1 MADIALKRPL
11 VSDPARAPGQG
22 WKAKT
27 ILGVMLLLAAT
38 LLFLSGC
45 APAGDVAL
53 APQMAE
59 EPLVYP
65 TAAAVEA
72 WPTATP
78 DPTATPEQATS
89 SAQLPL
95 PSPTLPLSGVIKPL
109 LPMGV
114 TVEKPT
120 PEGKPL
126 ATATAS
132 RPMPDLPQGAGPD
145 GEFLADL
152 PAQIGPD
159 DRTEIR
165 VQFTVDATETQSV
178 IIEVG
183 NPAVAPEDLTPSLQA
198 ERRTITLTLPAAPQM
213 GVSLGLSPGILRVDG
228 PPIDEIVWRP
238 LVETSADPSTAARW
252 RQTPQVWEWIVQ
264 GEPAT
269 VNVPAGV
276 SEVRVRVFVRATDD
290 EAIGDLAT
298 GFDFPV
304 KLVRPVVVAAPL
316 LMPTVPATSAPG
328 DDLITIPPSYKKEG
342 GPNLVIWGLGIGL
355 LLLLGGLAVL
365 EFRRRQ
371 SIPPQITK
379 PDPAPVS
386 VPVLSNPVVPPTVSP
401 FKGYTSL
408 NFSVLRT
415 DSGYKI
421 LAKSELDDREAAHNF
436 TLDLAPD
443 YLLALHNAVQLAGL
457 RAVQPSRRVGN
468 REELVIQEFG
478 TRLFDGVVNED
489 VRDLYMSTV
498 EKARGKEIGV
508 VLRFNF
514 EEVPELSAL
523 PWEYLYDTRSRR
535 FLALDSTRPLVR
547 YRRSTASLSVEALAV
562 KPPLR
567 VLVVESRPKGVAE
580 LDTITERRSILAA
593 LQSDPNLVGKIELE
607 ILEDATLSALQGK
620 LRSNSYHVFHFIGH
634 GTYSQDDDT
643 GYLLFEGKNEQ
654 PELVPGHILG
664 SLLGDHFPMRLV
676 FLNACEGAAVSAT
689 DGDPFRGVATSLVQ
703 RNLPAVIA
711 MQTEITDR
719 AAVQLAADFYA
730 ALAANYPVDAALAEA
745 RKALDYHF
753 PGSLEWGKPVLY
765 LCQQTGQLFDLSE

>member
-1 MADIALKRPL
+1 MAPGPAAEETIALATEVEIVEVPTPTPMPMPTPTLEIVGGLEPPL
-11 VSDPARAPGQG
+11 ASPTPVAIP
-22 WKAKT
+22 T
-27 ILGVMLLLAAT
+27 LG
-38 LLFLSGC
+38 
-45 APAGDVAL
+45 D
-53 APQMAE
+53 
-59 EPLVYP
+59 
-65 TAAAVEA
+65 
-72 WPTATP
+72 ATP
-78 DPTATPEQATS
+78 AISEITGPLSPSS
-89 SAQLPL
+89 SATEPPLEALTDQPSGTDLPL
-95 PSPTLPLSGVIKPL
+95 PLLPLPMLPL
-109 LPMGV
+109 LPALPGEEIPSEV
-114 TVEKPT
+114 VSVDEFH
-120 PEGKPL
+120 
-126 ATATAS
+126 
-132 RPMPDLPQGAGPD
+132 PDAAVIMEEILLEAAPW
-145 GEFLADL
+145 GELLADL
-152 PAQIGPD
+152 PAQIGQDD

-178 IIEVG
+178 IIEIS
-183 NPAVAPEDLTPSLQA
+183 NPTVDPVDLTPSLQA
-198 ERRTITLTLPAAPQM
+198 GRQIITHTLPAAPQM
-213 GVSLGLSPGILRVDG
+213 GVSLSLSPGILWVDG
-228 PPIDEIVWRP
+228 PPLDEIVWRS
-238 LVETSADPSTAARW
+238 LVEKSENSAAAARW

-264 GEPAT
+264 GEAAT
-269 VNVPAGV
+269 ARVPAGV
-276 SEVRVRVFVRATDD
+276 SEVRMRIYQRAT
-290 EAIGDLAT
+290 ESVAFADLVI

-304 KLVRPVVVAAPL
+304 KLVRPEMVVPTPVPT
-316 LMPTVPATSAPG
+316 LMPTPAPTPNP
-328 DDLITIPPSYKKEG
+328 TNEG
-342 GPNLVIWGLGIGL
+342 GSNLVVWGMVIAL
-355 LLLLGGLAVL
+355 LLVGGLAVL
-365 EFRRRQ
+365 EIRRRRQ
-371 SIPPQITK
+371 PFASPASK
-379 PDPAPVS
+379 PDPAPAPLLAKPS
-386 VPVLSNPVVPPTVSP
+386 PVITASP
-401 FKGYTSL
+401 IKGYTSL
-408 NFSVLRT
+408 NFSVLRA
-415 DSGYKI
+415 SAGGYKI

-436 TLDLAPD
+436 SLAFEPS
-443 YLLALHNAVQLAGL
+443 YLTEVQSAIQLAGL
-457 RAVQPSRRVGN
+457 RAANPSRRVGN
-468 REELVIQEFG
+468 REELVLQAFG

-498 EKARGKEIGV
+498 EKARGQEKGV

-535 FLALDSTRPLVR
+535 FLALDSTRPMVR

-580 LDTITERRSILAA
+580 LDTATESRSILAA
-593 LQSDPNLVGKIELE
+593 LQSDLNLAGKIELE
-607 ILEDATLSALQGK
+607 ILEDATLGALQGK

-634 GTYSQDDDT
+634 GTYSQGEDI

-711 MQTEITDR
+711 MQSEITDR
-719 AAVQLAADFYA
+719 AAVQLAADFYT